1 MPATIFYSKPEV
13 IPWAWQHD
21 TLDSAS
27 DTDCS
32 IRLGWCCCR
41 GMAVTGRNYHQLCP
55 QEPWG
60 RESHEL
66 MELTLLFSWLCK
78 QFLITVIKKLS
89 KTCSKKTFACSEGY
103 LKWKR
108 KKNYWHILI
117 TVAEVQITSA
127 GSCLTKM
134 PPEGLGLTSPNP
146 ASFRSGALSEGLAI
160 SKQLC
165 LWLLQRQTWA
175 CTLLQMPV
183 QKLTPCRKQPFKNEY
198 F

>member
-108 KKNYWHILI
+108 KKKLLAHFNN
-117 TVAEVQITSA
+117 S
-127 GSCLTKM
+127 S
-134 PPEGLGLTSPNP
+134 
-146 ASFRSGALSEGLAI
+146 RSSDHFSWELSHKNATRGTWFNLSEPC
-160 SKQLC
+160 QLP
-165 LWLLQRQTWA
+165 LWCSFWR
-175 CTLLQMPV
+175 
-183 QKLTPCRKQPFKNEY
+183 PCYQ
-198 F
+198 